1 MKLSLPEKSRLGR
14 QSQQVLERM
23 LDGGWVD
30 QVQARDWEPEV
41 MALKSRISD
50 IKSAGYRIESRV
62 KDGKRYY
69 QYRLREDKPVGL
81 LF

>member
-1 MKLSLPEKSRLGR
+1 MKLSLTEKSRLGR

-50 IKSAGYRIESRV
+50 IKSAGYRIESRARS
-62 KDGKRYY
+62 GKRYY
-69 QYRLREDKPVGL
+69 QYRLLEDKPVGL

>member
-1 MKLSLPEKSRLGR
+1 MRLSLTEKARLGR
-14 QSQQVLERM
+14 QSNQVLQMM
-23 LDGGWVD
+23 LNGEWVD

-69 QYRLREDKPVGL
+69 EYRLREDKPVGL